1 MPPGEDPRVDRR
13 AFIGTVAGA
22 LLAAP
27 LAVEALQGGKT
38 WRVGF
43 LSGGGQPPDGAPPLP
58 LRQAL
63 QELGYIEQRNVIYLS
78 RWANAKQDRLPGLVA
93 ELVGLK
99 VDVIVMVGG
108 PSSAAAKQTSP
119 STPVVMAL

>member
-1 MPPGEDPRVDRR
+1 MNRR
-13 AFIGTVAGA
+13 TFLGTLTGG

-27 LAVEALQGGKT
+27 LAAEAQQSGKV

-93 ELVGLK
+93 ELVGRRS
-99 VDVIVMVGG
+99 VVRGSQADVAIDSGRNG
-108 PSSAAAKQTSP
+108 PGR
-119 STPVVMAL
+119 